1 MVEIEGKGLERTQ
14 SQSKCL
20 PLLTPGLPFLF
31 PVSLKWSLA
40 SFSFQAVLLDGDLG
54 ISEGKPDSSPFLCF
68 SPVFAH
74 RLSAYLL
81 IEHSSVVSLCISSR
95 EHRGRRGVLSLGV
108 SAGGGEE
115 QVKKKPWLLLAS
127 RPANMVLGAQRGP
140 NKEEEA
146 AWGGRG
152 MKCGMGGMNKI
163 TQPQGVCARKE
174 LKWPEQEGCV
184 SSGVSVGVLAG
195 DLIKNFFAEVW
206 AGLKELMR
214 DVETP
219 RE

>member
-1 MVEIEGKGLERTQ
+1 MRKLDLGLQTISTHGSGLFNQRVEMVEIEGKGLERTQ

-31 PVSLKWSLA
+31 PVSLQWSLA
-40 SFSFQAVLLDGDLG
+40 SFSFQAGLLDGDLG

-115 QVKKKPWLLLAS
+115 QVKKKTLVVTSLETS
-127 RPANMVLGAQRGP
+127 KYGSGS
-140 NKEEEA
+140 
-146 AWGGRG
+146 
-152 MKCGMGGMNKI
+152 
-163 TQPQGVCARKE
+163 T
-174 LKWPEQEGCV
+174 EG
-184 SSGVSVGVLAG
+184 
-195 DLIKNFFAEVW
+195 
-206 AGLKELMR
+206 
-214 DVETP
+214 T
-219 RE
+219 